1 MQKQQPTFHP
11 ISKALSFL
19 EITDGML
26 KSSQEQLVN
35 MKNIKDK
42 PHILNDELINRS
54 VKLYT
59 SQNEDLD
66 LFLQQCSLWREKE
79 LTEIQQY
86 QVTTI
91 EENANTLIKIHN
103 QILDIVDKCKDSTI
117 DKILAKDDL
126 ELALDA
132 LSGKITLPK

>member
-91 EENANTLIKIHN
+91 EENANTLIKINN